1 MSTDT
6 VFGPLFEWPLEQS
19 CLRQII
25 WVAVWPMR
33 IIFFISIP
41 DCERPRYKRWFALTF
56 IMCIIWIG
64 SLSYV
69 VAWMITIIGKHIKKT
84 LFFYFLFP
92 CLKSTFTTYFFRRYF
107 KNPGFSNGYH
117 VFSSRHQRPRSSV
130 QCNCS

>member
-6 VFGPLFEWPLEQS
+6 VFGPLFEWPLKQS
-19 CLRQII
+19 CWRQII

-41 DCERPRYKRWFALTF
+41 DCERPRYKKLFALTF

-69 VAWMITIIGKHIKKT
+69 VAWMITIIGKFVKK
-84 LFFYFLFP
+84 
-92 CLKSTFTTYFFRRYF
+92 KR
-107 KNPGFSNGYH
+107 KKKK
-117 VFSSRHQRPRSSV
+117 VI
-130 QCNCS
+130 